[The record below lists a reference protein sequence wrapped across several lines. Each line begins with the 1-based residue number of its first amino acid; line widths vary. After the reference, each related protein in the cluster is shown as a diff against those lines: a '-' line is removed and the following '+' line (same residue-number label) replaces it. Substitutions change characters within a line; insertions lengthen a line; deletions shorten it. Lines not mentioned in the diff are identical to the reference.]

1 VLDLLAEARVF
12 VIDDTPS
19 NVDLLRAV
27 LTRAGL
33 RQVFTETDSRE
44 VLPRLESVDPDL
56 IILDLHMPHL
66 DGFEVLDQIRKY
78 ASSDYLPVLVLT
90 ADTTAAASQRALGA
104 GAQDFVTKPFN
115 NSEVLLRARNLL
127 DTRFLYTSLRS
138 SIVHQAGEQLREER
152 RLSEALFNERESVE
166 RLQRLDGLKTT
177 LLQTVSH
184 DLRSPISAVLTMT
197 DMLAADARG
206 TRPLT
211 HEMRSD
217 LIAKVGL
224 SAKRMDRLL
233 TDLLDSDPMQKPA
246 DRLLS
251 CDVGELVRRV
261 LATVDLS
268 HNHPVETDIQ
278 AVQAYVDPVHVER
291 IVENLLA
298 NARHHLDPGV
308 PIWVKTGTLADGVL
322 ITVEDAGPGV
332 PPDVADSLFQPF
344 RRGVDAG
351 PQGMGLGLWLVSRF
365 AQLHGG
371 RAWVD
376 QRPGGGA
383 SFHVFLPSRL
393 GPVGDPGP
401 D

>member
-1 VLDLLAEARVF
+1 MRSWPTRPDHPSDVADLLAEARVF
-12 VIDDTPS
+12 VVDDHPS
-19 NVDLLRAV
+19 NVALLKAV

-33 RQVFTETDSRE
+33 RQIFTETDPRQ
-44 VLPRLESVDPDL
+44 VLPRLSEVDPDL

-66 DGFEVLDQIRKY
+66 DGFAVLAQIRQY

-90 ADTTAAASQRALGA
+90 ADTTAAASERALGA

-127 DTRFLYTSLRS
+127 QTRFLYTSLRS
-138 SIVHQAGEQLREER
+138 SIVRQAGEQLREER
-152 RLSEALFNERESVE
+152 RLSEALSNERESVE
-166 RLQRLDGLKTT
+166 RLERLGGLKDT
-177 LLQTVSH
+177 LLQ
-184 DLRSPISAVLTMT
+184 T

-211 HEMRSD
+211 IDMRSD

-233 TDLLDSDPMQKPA
+233 TDLLESDPMRRPA
-246 DRLLS
+246 EHLVA

-261 LATVDLS
+261 LATVDLT
-268 HNHPVETDIQ
+268 HEHPLETAIVSIQ
-278 AVQAYVDPVHVER
+278 ARVEPVHVER

-298 NARHHLDPGV
+298 NARHHLNPGV
-308 PIWVKTGTLADGVL
+308 PIWVKTGPLADGVL
-322 ITVEDAGPGV
+322 ITVEDAGPGI
-332 PPDVADSLFQPF
+332 PADVADSLFQPF
-344 RRGVDAG
+344 RRGADAG
-351 PQGMGLGLWLVSRF
+351 AHGMGLGLWLVSRF

-383 SFHVFLPSRL
+383 SFRVFLPSRMA
-393 GPVGDPGP
+393 P
-401 D
+401 DADAGQD